1 MNRQKKDYSEFEHTE
16 YDRYRSIRS
25 NRNNLQLDYFRNNV
39 LFENKGRF
47 TIDIDPFH
55 EFYAMY
61 DELVDYEK
69 ECAEREGRAPY
80 KVSMFEDG
88 DLGNDA
94 RQELIEYNS
103 QIVEIFKDRLG
114 SADSEEQEI
123 TGMQAGASPDMEM
136 DEEPLNN
143 VFSGTNV
150 TLNLGEGIL
159 DFVYADFITPSA
171 DCLSLYSYWEKLKER
186 SEKNGAQVDRILA
199 DFYLTEPEPE
209 NNKVYNHLQL
219 SVETYYDYC
228 STFDEI
234 KDIAYA
240 SLYSAIFPPV
250 FTDIKIY
257 SKKQIQ
263 QYFYYLMA
271 LQKEYLEILEFC
283 FDEDYF
289 PEVLGGY
296 SPGERYVA
304 YRYIH
309 DLPTYIH
316 RNEILRMDGNV
327 DEHETHGG
335 LDFAQYAKV
344 VAKNINKDLSIFT
357 DFAKKYSISESEAR
371 MIFVRPRHIYI
382 DYEVRT
388 VADMLELELS
398 KMIEEN
404 IHFRKCKRCGRYFIV
419 KGNYNTNYCNRIADG
434 ETRSCQELAAMETY
448 KKKVADVPAMAI
460 YQRYYKRYKAR
471 ERVNQIKKDDFNK
484 WKYKAM
490 DKRED
495 CINGKITPEQFEEW
509 LEGCFP
515 NRPKKDQPQAE

>member
-1 MNRQKKDYSEFEHTE
+1 MSRQEKDYSEFEQTE
-16 YDRYRSIRS
+16 YDKYRSIRS
-25 NRNNLQLDYFRNNV
+25 NKENLQLDYFCNNV

-55 EFYAMY
+55 EYYAMY
-61 DELVDYEK
+61 NDLVDYEK
-69 ECAEREGRAPY
+69 ECAEREGRRPD
-80 KVSMFEDG
+80 KVSMFEDSI
-88 DLGNDA
+88 LGENA
-94 RQELIEYNS
+94 RQELIEYNN
-103 QIVEIFKDRLG
+103 QIIEIFKDKLG
-114 SADSEEQEI
+114 DSESEDQVI
-123 TGMQAGASPDMEM
+123 TGMQAGSTPDLEM

-159 DFVYADFITPSA
+159 DFVYADFITPTA
-171 DCLSLYSYWEKLKER
+171 DCLSFYSYWEKVKDD
-186 SEKNGAQVDRILA
+186 SEKNGSHVDQVIA
-199 DFYLTEPEPE
+199 DFFLKEPHPE
-209 NNKVYNHLQL
+209 NNKVFNHLQL
-219 SVETYYDYC
+219 SVETYNDYC
-228 STFDEI
+228 RTFREI

-240 SLYSAIFPPV
+240 SFYSAIFPPV
-250 FTDIKIY
+250 FIDIKRN

-263 QYFYYLMA
+263 LYSTYLRA

-283 FDEDYF
+283 FDEDHF
-289 PEVLGGY
+289 PEVLGEC
-296 SPGERYVA
+296 SPGERYA
-304 YRYIH
+304 AFRSIH
-309 DLPTYIH
+309 DLPTSIH
-316 RNEILRMDGNV
+316 RNERLRMDGNV
-327 DEHETHGG
+327 DEYETDGG
-335 LDFAQYAKV
+335 MDFAQYAKV

-357 DFAKKYSISESEAR
+357 DFAKRYSISESEAR
-371 MIFVRPRHIYI
+371 MLFVRPRHIYI

-388 VADMLELELS
+388 VAGMLELELS

-404 IHFRKCKRCGRYFIV
+404 IHFRKCKRCGKYFIV
-419 KGNYNTNYCNRIADG
+419 KGNYNTNYCSRIADG

-448 KKKVADVPAMAI
+448 KKKVADVPAMSI

-495 CINGKITPEQFEEW
+495 CINGRITPAEFEEW

-515 NRPKKDQPQAE
+515 NRSKKTDSLG